1 MLNPSLRVVFSP
13 DYWQALSGI
22 EKSFRLVHFEYVD
35 RNKSN
40 FNNLASLAINGMI
53 QGLDRHSQF
62 FEAEEY
68 KSFQE
73 NTKRSYVGIGIMIRN
88 NSQGVVVTRVF
99 KDSPANI
106 AGLKVGDIITHV
118 NEQSIEGQDL
128 EQVSIMIKG
137 IEGSEV
143 IIRKL
148 DFSGI
153 SKTLTVTR
161 TEIQVASVDCIKID
175 QNGTGYLHITQFT
188 ERTGKEVK
196 SCLEKFLDKGL
207 TRLIVDLRDNS
218 GGLLNGAVEVIQ
230 LFVPA
235 GEQILTIKGRDDA
248 GRREF
253 RSKIEGKFVD
263 LPLVILLNEKSA
275 SASEIVAGSLSKSKR
290 ATLVGETSY
299 GKGSVQTIF
308 PLSNGC
314 GMKLTTAMYY
324 FIDGSTADGKG
335 VEPDHY
341 VPCSEQNETKLSLQR
356 YAGGIQSQDRFEELF
371 GFSKIEDEQLRFA
384 KKVVV
389 DLKVRTP

>member
-1 MLNPSLRVVFSP
+1 MANLRDLDFFCITLGFGLTSLVLNPSLRVVFSP

-253 RSKIEGKFVD
+253 RSKNRG
-263 LPLVILLNEKSA
+263 
-275 SASEIVAGSLSKSKR
+275 
-290 ATLVGETSY
+290 
-299 GKGSVQTIF
+299 Q
-308 PLSNGC
+308 
-314 GMKLTTAMYY
+314 
-324 FIDGSTADGKG
+324 
-335 VEPDHY
+335 
-341 VPCSEQNETKLSLQR
+341 
-356 YAGGIQSQDRFEELF
+356 
-371 GFSKIEDEQLRFA
+371 
-384 KKVVV
+384 
-389 DLKVRTP
+389 VR

>member
-1 MLNPSLRVVFSP
+1 MLE
-13 DYWQALSGI
+13 G
-22 EKSFRLVHFEYVD
+22 E
-35 RNKSN
+35 
-40 FNNLASLAINGMI
+40 NL
-53 QGLDRHSQF
+53 
-62 FEAEEY
+62 
-68 KSFQE
+68 
-73 NTKRSYVGIGIMIRN
+73 
-88 NSQGVVVTRVF
+88 
-99 KDSPANI
+99 
-106 AGLKVGDIITHV
+106 
-118 NEQSIEGQDL
+118 
-128 EQVSIMIKG
+128 
-137 IEGSEV
+137 
-143 IIRKL
+143 
-148 DFSGI
+148 
-153 SKTLTVTR
+153 
-161 TEIQVASVDCIKID
+161 D
-175 QNGTGYLHITQFT
+175 Q
-188 ERTGKEVK
+188 
-196 SCLEKFLDKGL
+196 
-207 TRLIVDLRDNS
+207 
-218 GGLLNGAVEVIQ
+218 
-230 LFVPA
+230 
-235 GEQILTIKGRDDA
+235 
-248 GRREF
+248 
-253 RSKIEGKFVD
+253 KIEGKFVD